1 MNFSFVP
8 LFLVTL
14 IFLGVISNNN
24 SITISAAVLLL
35 MQQTALSQYIP
46 FVEKHGLQ
54 VGIIMLTIGVLSP
67 LVSGKIQI
75 PPPSEFLNFKMIAA
89 VLIGIFVAWLAGRGV
104 PLMSEQ
110 PVLVTGLLIGTVIG
124 VAFVGGIPVGP
135 LIAAGFIVFCC
146 RKGLKSPPLTPRHS
160 STDRTYAS

>member
-14 IFLGVISNNN
+14 IFLGVVSNNN

-75 PPPSEFLNFKMIAA
+75 PPLSEFLNFKMITS
-89 VLIGIFVAWLAGRGV
+89 VLIGIFVSWLAGRGV

-124 VAFVGGIPVGP
+124 VAFLGGIPVGP
-135 LIAAGFIVFCC
+135 LMAAGLLYFFAGKV
-146 RKGLKSPPLTPRHS
+146 
-160 STDRTYAS
+160 

>member
-14 IFLGVISNNN
+14 IFLGVVSNNN

-46 FVEKHGLQ
+46 FVEKHSLQ

-75 PPPSEFLNFKMIAA
+75 PPLSEFLNFKMITS
-89 VLIGIFVAWLAGRGV
+89 VLIGIFVSWLAGRGV

-124 VAFVGGIPVGP
+124 VAFLGGIPVGP
-135 LIAAGFIVFCC
+135 LIAAGLLSFVAG
-146 RKGLKSPPLTPRHS
+146 KV
-160 STDRTYAS
+160 